1 MTRRSPREIAEEAA
15 RAARQAADEA
25 STPEARF
32 FLREHANLLARI
44 AATHDRAEDG
54 ARRSAG
60 VAAVAVPLLAVL
72 PG

>member
-1 MTRRSPREIAEEAA
+1 METAPGQDIVEEAA

-44 AATHDRAEDG
+44 AATRKRAEDT
-54 ARRSAG
+54 AQRSARS
-60 VAAVAVPLLAVL
+60 AVWLLPLVGAL